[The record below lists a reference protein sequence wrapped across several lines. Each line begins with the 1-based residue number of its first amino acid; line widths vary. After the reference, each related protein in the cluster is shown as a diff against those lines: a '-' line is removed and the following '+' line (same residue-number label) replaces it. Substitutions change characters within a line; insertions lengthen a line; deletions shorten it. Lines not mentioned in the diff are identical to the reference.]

1 MIASEKLFE
10 IRRQGDVVVATPT
23 ANLRELE
30 YQRILRDSEEVLA
43 FIRNG
48 DARNVV
54 LDLRSTDYCGSTALE
69 LFTTLWTQVRDHGGQ
84 MVLCNLSDH
93 ELEIL
98 EATHLDRLWP
108 ILPTLDE
115 ALRAVGADAAADDAS
130 R

>member
-1 MIASEKLFE
+1 MITSEKLFE
-10 IRRQGDVVVATPT
+10 IRQQGDVVVATPT

-30 YQRILRDSEEVLA
+30 FQRILRDSEEVLA
-43 FIRNG
+43 LVRSG

-54 LDLRSTDYCGSTALE
+54 LDLRNTDYCGSTALE
-69 LFTTLWTQVRDHGGQ
+69 LFTAFWTQVREHGGR
-84 MVLCNLSDH
+84 MALCNVSNH

-115 ALRAVGADAAADDAS
+115 ALRAVGTDAAA